1 MGPAGKSGMRNGCGG
16 AYIGKRRLMIH
27 DRGSLLILFLLDVW
41 SLHYR
46 KHAGPW
52 RRAAPKAQD
61 GLKG

>member
-16 AYIGKRRLMIH
+16 ASIEKRRLMIH

-52 RRAAPKAQD
+52 RSNAIKLRTIF
-61 GLKG
+61 